1 MNKDYL
7 GDSVYVENENDSVK
21 LTTDNGMGRTS
32 NTIILESETLGA
44 LLRWCERHG
53 WIKPR

>member
-7 GDSVYVENENDSVK
+7 GDSVYVEDDKDSVK
-21 LTTDNGMGRTS
+21 LVTDNGEGPS
-32 NTIILESETLGA
+32 NTIILETETLGA